1 MWTIIFEAVWKY
13 LPSVLAFILTN
24 GVFLPNELYLS
35 NADEFPA
42 GYKSFCIIMVVGSLL
57 LICLIILAEYL
68 LKKVGSFINLVLA
81 AISIMS
87 YLQYIFFNG
96 KLENLNGDKQ
106 TWSMGMTVF
115 NCAVWIFCVCIF
127 VYLGCVKK
135 RFANILRFACIYII
149 LVQLISSV
157 TLTLTTNHGGNGEQM
172 ALTTENS
179 LEIAG
184 DKNVLIFVLDRFD
197 SEWMQELIDDD
208 AEFVEPFDDF
218 TFYNNATSLFTC
230 TYVSVPYLLTGTEWN
245 DQYRCG
251 NDYLD
256 VASENIGLMK
266 SIHDKGFDLGIYTD
280 VSYTSPSMDEYISN
294 YNGES
299 ETKYKL
305 LTTYLLMWRTSLYK
319 TMPFLLKNTFVY
331 YSDDINEMV
340 DNTGVWNIENDYPFC
355 ESLFDEGLSVSEDY
369 DSALRFYHMHGA
381 HTPYILSSDL
391 EYKTDD
397 SIDLESQIRG
407 CLKIVYEY
415 IAQLKEL
422 GLYDSSTIIIT
433 ADHGKGNVNTDTEI
447 TSTSSPIIMV
457 KGANEKSNS
466 LIINESPVTQAE
478 LISTIAKE
486 TGIDNSQYGK
496 TLDQITMEDNT
507 ERYYIE
513 TYSDQFEPWTKYV
526 ISGNVHDITNWTC
539 LKIGH

>member
-1 MWTIIFEAVWKY
+1 
-13 LPSVLAFILTN
+13 
-24 GVFLPNELYLS
+24 
-35 NADEFPA
+35 
-42 GYKSFCIIMVVGSLL
+42 
-57 LICLIILAEYL
+57 
-68 LKKVGSFINLVLA
+68 
-81 AISIMS
+81 
-87 YLQYIFFNG
+87 
-96 KLENLNGDKQ
+96 
-106 TWSMGMTVF
+106 
-115 NCAVWIFCVCIF
+115 
-127 VYLGCVKK
+127 
-135 RFANILRFACIYII
+135 
-149 LVQLISSV
+149 
-157 TLTLTTNHGGNGEQM
+157 
-172 ALTTENS
+172 
-179 LEIAG
+179 
-184 DKNVLIFVLDRFD
+184 
-197 SEWMQELIDDD
+197 
-208 AEFVEPFDDF
+208 
-218 TFYNNATSLFTC
+218 
-230 TYVSVPYLLTGTEWN
+230 
-245 DQYRCG
+245 
-251 NDYLD
+251 
-256 VASENIGLMK
+256 
-266 SIHDKGFDLGIYTD
+266 
-280 VSYTSPSMDEYISN
+280 
-294 YNGES
+294 
-299 ETKYKL
+299 
-305 LTTYLLMWRTSLYK
+305 
-319 TMPFLLKNTFVY
+319 
-331 YSDDINEMV
+331 
-340 DNTGVWNIENDYPFC
+340 
-355 ESLFDEGLSVSEDY
+355 
-369 DSALRFYHMHGA
+369 MHGA